1 MISTQASAGS
11 TRSRH
16 LRAVGA
22 ERAPAARCVA
32 RCARLLRPGGLLF
45 VRDYAAGDLAQKRLE
60 AKPNRRTAEEDGFVR
75 GEGTLAR
82 YFSRADFD
90 ALFDADFEELA
101 VGFVERD
108 ITNRK
113 QKVTMERRWIQGKY
127 VRRGAPPLFSV
138 GGARTRRGR
147 ACRPAPSI
155 DAAAPPPPP
164 AGSADRAH
172 HRPCAGGC
180 LGCARSTAR
189 PRTHATSIVMRDFAS
204 DRPAAARAPTDGK
217 VLRAKIFGMGVSL
230 VVAAAARRAFE
241 KCVLDK

>member
-1 MISTQASAGS
+1 MAWRSAKVHDFHAGIGGLHAITLIFALS
-11 TRSRH
+11 A
-16 LRAVGA
+16 L

-90 ALFDADFEELA
+90 ALFDADFEALA

-127 VRRGAPPLFSV
+127 ARRGAPPLFSV
-138 GGARTRRGR
+138 GGRANVVEAAPAVRR
-147 ACRPAPSI
+147 PPI
-155 DAAAPPPPP
+155 DAAAPPPPPP
-164 AGSADRAH
+164 AGSADRAAH

-180 LGCARSTAR
+180 LGCAQS
-189 PRTHATSIVMRDFAS
+189 
-204 DRPAAARAPTDGK
+204 
-217 VLRAKIFGMGVSL
+217 
-230 VVAAAARRAFE
+230 
-241 KCVLDK
+241 

>member
-1 MISTQASAGS
+1 MAWRSAKVHDFHAGIGGLHAITLIFALS
-11 TRSRH
+11 A
-16 LRAVGA
+16 L

-90 ALFDADFEELA
+90 ALFDADFEALA

-127 VRRGAPPLFSV
+127 VRRGAPPLFS
-138 GGARTRRGR
+138 GGGR
-147 ACRPAPSI
+147 ANVVE
-155 DAAAPPPPP
+155 AAP
-164 AGSADRAH
+164 AVR
-172 HRPCAGGC
+172 
-180 LGCARSTAR
+180 R
-189 PRTHATSIVMRDFAS
+189 PRQAHCRHPRS
-204 DRPAAARAPTDGK
+204 RAP
-217 VLRAKIFGMGVSL
+217 
-230 VVAAAARRAFE
+230 
-241 KCVLDK
+241 C

>member
-1 MISTQASAGS
+1 MAWRSAKVHDFHAGIGGLHAITLIFALS
-11 TRSRH
+11 A
-16 LRAVGA
+16 L

-90 ALFDADFEELA
+90 ALFDADFEALA

-138 GGARTRRGR
+138 GGARERRRGR
-147 ACRPAPSI
+147 AGRPAP
-155 DAAAPPPPP
+155 
-164 AGSADRAH
+164 ADR
-172 HRPCAGGC
+172 R
-180 LGCARSTAR
+180 R
-189 PRTHATSIVMRDFAS
+189 
-204 DRPAAARAPTDGK
+204 RPA
-217 VLRAKIFGMGVSL
+217 
-230 VVAAAARRAFE
+230 AAAARRLRGPGPSSALRRRLPRLRS
-241 KCVLDK
+241 VLTKTLSRPARY

>member
-11 TRSRH
+11 TRSRSS
-16 LRAVGA
+16 LALS
-22 ERAPAARCVA
+22 APRGRRRRGVA

-90 ALFDADFEELA
+90 ALFDADFEALA

-127 VRRGAPPLFSV
+127 VRRGAPPCFRSGRDVV
-138 GGARTRRGR
+138 GPRRPSGARRRR
-147 ACRPAPSI
+147 RRPA
-155 DAAAPPPPP
+155 
-164 AGSADRAH
+164 
-172 HRPCAGGC
+172 
-180 LGCARSTAR
+180 
-189 PRTHATSIVMRDFAS
+189 
-204 DRPAAARAPTDGK
+204 
-217 VLRAKIFGMGVSL
+217 
-230 VVAAAARRAFE
+230 AAAARRLRGPGPSSAPRRRHLG
-241 KCVLDK
+241 CARLDENGVSGVS

>member
-1 MISTQASAGS
+1 MAWRSAKVHDFHAGIGGLHAITLIFALS
-11 TRSRH
+11 A
-16 LRAVGA
+16 L

-90 ALFDADFEELA
+90 ALFDADFEALA

-138 GGARTRRGR
+138 GGR
-147 ACRPAPSI
+147 ANVVEAAPVRPA
-155 DAAAPPPPP
+155 
-164 AGSADRAH
+164 DR
-172 HRPCAGGC
+172 R
-180 LGCARSTAR
+180 R
-189 PRTHATSIVMRDFAS
+189 
-204 DRPAAARAPTDGK
+204 RPA
-217 VLRAKIFGMGVSL
+217 
-230 VVAAAARRAFE
+230 AAAARRLRGPGPSSALRRRLPRLRS
-241 KCVLDK
+241 VLTKTLC

>member
-1 MISTQASAGS
+1 MAWRSAKVHDFHAGIGGLHAITLIFALS
-11 TRSRH
+11 A
-16 LRAVGA
+16 L

-90 ALFDADFEELA
+90 ALFDADFEALA

-138 GGARTRRGR
+138 GGARTSSRPRR
-147 ACRPAPSI
+147 PSG
-155 DAAAPPPPP
+155 ARRSPPPPRRRRRPP
-164 AGSADRAH
+164 A
-172 HRPCAGGC
+172 
-180 LGCARSTAR
+180 
-189 PRTHATSIVMRDFAS
+189 PRTGRPIIGPA
-204 DRPAAARAPTDGK
+204 PAAASAA
-217 VLRAKIFGMGVSL
+217 LSL
-230 VVAAAARRAFE
+230 DENVV
-241 KCVLDK
+241 